1 MQNDTLLAIVDP
13 TLCIIYEL
21 NIYDNRHS
29 MKWETIYY
37 KGEEKEDKRNEN
49 DDYVEWDEKFYDPCL
64 VMYLYLW

>member
-1 MQNDTLLAIVDP
+1 
-13 TLCIIYEL
+13 
-21 NIYDNRHS
+21 